1 MCKFEDGAVS
11 SDVKVLKDVIYFD
24 DYFCFNN
31 SALYILSEKGSANSK
46 FFGNEECQVS
56 KSFSI

>member
-24 DYFCFNN
+24 DYFYFNN
-31 SALYILSEKGSANSK
+31 SALYVPSEKESAISK
-46 FFGNEECQVS
+46 FF
-56 KSFSI
+56 